1 MATWFC
7 SGGRAVWHLALVCAP
22 AVQAGE
28 IQPEETQK
36 CNDPPP
42 ALTARASQ
50 ASRADALISG
60 LWLKPGTTRTTA
72 GTDTQMTP
80 ESDGPTVFS
89 ATRAFSMSTSNG
101 EVSGRYL
108 EKIVGG
114 TDGFCKCQLRIVMD
128 KGCLSGLAIHQI
140 QHPLK
145 LVADYRRDLAGQVPS
160 KSAWRSDDGTVVGF
174 RLARALCA
182 GESSRWLMLNTSV
195 ESVDLGNTL
204 ELVAADGLSS
214 TLLPLHTAR
223 AAD

>member
-1 MATWFC
+1 MTTWFL
-7 SGGRAVWHLALVCAP
+7 SGDRVAWCVALAFAP
-22 AVQAGE
+22 VIQAGE
-28 IQPEETQK
+28 VLPEQTQK

-42 ALTARASQ
+42 ALTAHASQ
-50 ASRADALISG
+50 ANGAEALISG

-80 ESDGPTVFS
+80 EADGQTVFS

-145 LVADYRRDLAGQVPS
+145 LVADYRRDLLGQVPS

-174 RLARALCA
+174 KLGRALCA

-195 ESVDLGNTL
+195 ESVDLGDTL
-204 ELVAADGLSS
+204 ELVASDGLSS
-214 TLLPLHTAR
+214 TLLPLHTPR
-223 AAD
+223 AAN

>member
-1 MATWFC
+1 MATWSW
-7 SGGRAVWHLALVCAP
+7 SGGCAAWCLALAFAP
-22 AVQAGE
+22 VVQASE
-28 IQPEETQK
+28 IQPEQTQR

-42 ALTARASQ
+42 PQAARVGQTDGAE
-50 ASRADALISG
+50 ALISG
-60 LWLKPGTTRTTA
+60 QWLKPGTTRSTA
-72 GTDTQMTP
+72 GTDTQTTP
-80 ESDGPTVFS
+80 ENDGQTVFS

-140 QHPLK
+140 QHSLK
-145 LVADYRRDLAGQVPS
+145 LVADYRRDLPGQVPS
-160 KSAWRSDDGTVVGF
+160 KSAWRSDDGSVVGF
-174 RLARALCA
+174 RLARVLCA
-182 GESSRWLMLNTSV
+182 GESSRWLVLNTSV
-195 ESVDLGNTL
+195 ESVDLGGAL